1 MSSLLITSL
10 PDVCLLHIFDRLPLR
25 DLATISEVSDHW
37 ATLQQTIFTR
47 RGILTLLIG
56 EQPYNLVNSSYFSFP
71 TNSSMIV
78 ELNGTSKAPLELP
91 SVDEST
97 VKSLVEKYSNCA
109 RLEISVNNID
119 SSLSRHLCCLLEAW
133 SATLVSLK
141 LWIRFSLTDRL
152 SLTARNIISSD
163 LFRIVALINR
173 LPQLTH
179 LTLDIHNQLTLGIE
193 SEELEDDN
201 LDVQIELPCLAQLK
215 EFYFYSLNGADSLVD
230 SLLRYAQSNEK
241 LVKVGLRN
249 SIYSAECMGKY
260 LEMNSS
266 LLKKFTHLNSHQIAK
281 YLKNAFFLPFC
292 HSNAFHLSRYH
303 LEEFSTKFSSLIT
316 LSTTV
321 AQKSIPFLFKS
332 LSKLS
337 NLVDLRLYIYFEDPS
352 RSNEGKSANENTND
366 TDPLLESLT
375 TVKSLSLYGGIS
387 SHKQMLILQP
397 GNTFPS
403 LNEIRVALSLYGCPD
418 CDYELIGAVSPEKRE
433 ECYRQMTKP
442 WIQQCPLLKEAYIF
456 NVQIPLSNGL
466 TQTQIY
472 MINNNDDL

>member
-56 EQPYNLVNSSYFSFP
+56 EQPYNLVN
-71 TNSSMIV
+71 I
-78 ELNGTSKAPLELP
+78 
-91 SVDEST
+91 
-97 VKSLVEKYSNCA
+97 
-109 RLEISVNNID
+109 
-119 SSLSRHLCCLLEAW
+119 
-133 SATLVSLK
+133 
-141 LWIRFSLTDRL
+141 
-152 SLTARNIISSD
+152 
-163 LFRIVALINR
+163 
-173 LPQLTH
+173 
-179 LTLDIHNQLTLGIE
+179 
-193 SEELEDDN
+193 
-201 LDVQIELPCLAQLK
+201 
-215 EFYFYSLNGADSLVD
+215 
-230 SLLRYAQSNEK
+230 
-241 LVKVGLRN
+241 
-249 SIYSAECMGKY
+249 
-260 LEMNSS
+260 
-266 LLKKFTHLNSHQIAK
+266 
-281 YLKNAFFLPFC
+281 
-292 HSNAFHLSRYH
+292 
-303 LEEFSTKFSSLIT
+303 
-316 LSTTV
+316 
-321 AQKSIPFLFKS
+321 
-332 LSKLS
+332 
-337 NLVDLRLYIYFEDPS
+337 DLRLYIYFEDPS